1 MRVLM
6 ICPELPR
13 PGQPGTMAPTMRQ
26 IQSIQDLG
34 IETEIVDMHGIPKLK
49 YIQVVP
55 KIRRIAKQVD
65 VIHAHFGYC
74 GWLARLASL
83 LIRHKQPIVMS
94 FMGDD
99 LLGTPYNDTG
109 NLKKLSL
116 IAVRCNQFMSS
127 GYKRIIV
134 KSSEMADILAPVPC
148 EVVPNGVDI
157 EAFQPIEREAAC
169 KALTIPSDGF
179 HVLFPGN
186 PKNPRKGY
194 PLATAAI
201 AIAEKTLGKPIRLLA
216 LSGVAIEQVP
226 LYMNACHAMLMTS
239 FIEGSPNVV
248 KEAMATNLP
257 IIGVPVGDVHQLLE
271 GVENCSRCSR
281 DPAEIG
287 NALARTLLTNKR
299 STGRSAILARGL
311 DLKSVSQR
319 IASIYRQSLPL
330 PAQSQA

>member
-1 MRVLM
+1 
-6 ICPELPR
+6 
-13 PGQPGTMAPTMRQ
+13 
-26 IQSIQDLG
+26 
-34 IETEIVDMHGIPKLK
+34 
-49 YIQVVP
+49 
-55 KIRRIAKQVD
+55 
-65 VIHAHFGYC
+65 
-74 GWLARLASL
+74 
-83 LIRHKQPIVMS
+83 
-94 FMGDD
+94 MGDD